1 MQQAFL
7 QRAAEVAMV
16 ALVALVG
23 HQLAAGV
30 QLKTPAV
37 LADQHLLVMA
47 LAEGLVVLI
56 LGLVVSAALAVQL
69 AAGVVE
75 RVAPALSLSAL
86 GG

>member
-1 MQQAFL
+1 ML
-7 QRAAEVAMV
+7 QVSLQKAVPLLV
-16 ALVALVG
+16 VVLVARVVL
-23 HQLAAGV
+23 QLAAGV

-47 LAEGLVVLI
+47 PAEGLVVLI

-69 AAGVVE
+69 AAAVVE
-75 RVAPALSLSAL
+75 RVAPVLSLSAL